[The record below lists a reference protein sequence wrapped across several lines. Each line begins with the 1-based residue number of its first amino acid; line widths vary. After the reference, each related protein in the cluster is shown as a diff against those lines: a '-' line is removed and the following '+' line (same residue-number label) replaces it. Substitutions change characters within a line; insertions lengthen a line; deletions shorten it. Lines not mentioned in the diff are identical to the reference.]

1 MTEQNQQPHAES
13 AAEAAQVFE
22 AAEAAPTYEDLQAK
36 VEELEGMLKDEQL
49 RSLANEQNLRR
60 RHQEE
65 IQATHK
71 FAGPKFAAEMLP
83 ETDYLEIALLHHSCP
98 LYSSVPSAH
107 DPCLY
112 HLFSHLL

>member
-22 AAEAAPTYEDLQAK
+22 AAETAPTYEDLQAK

-71 FAGPKFAAEMLP
+71 FAGQKFAAEMLP
-83 ETDYLEIALLHHSCP
+83 VKDYLEIALLHHSCP